1 MIASEMRG
9 SISTA
14 YLSEPFESSSA
25 TRYIPEDVTGID
37 GLKKMHS
44 RLRYFRPRCQ
54 CFCTAQNASKPSSS
68 SDGGSESIIRS
79 GGKSSYIGFGKFEGF
94 GSEIGSISKALDYLK
109 EVMKAHTAG
118 GIGPENLRVQARGHH
133 DIAMCHHRGGDVD
146 AAISEYKIVIEL
158 LEKCLLATSPS
169 AETVPILKR
178 ARFDLSSAFSGL
190 SVALAD
196 KSSDAEALE
205 YALKSLEIRK
215 AIMGPNHPSVGECLN
230 NIGGLYFR
238 QSNFNK
244 AAEMYQES
252 LGILLTKTGGKE
264 ENKYVALAYYNIGLT
279 YDRLGLKK
287 GRDAV
292 YKALLIADH
301 IWGPN
306 HDQTLQI
313 SKSFQEM
320 KR

>member
-1 MIASEMRG
+1 MRD
-9 SISTA
+9 SICTA
-14 YLSEPFESSSA
+14 YLRKRLEHNSV

-37 GLKKMHS
+37 GVKKMHS
-44 RLRYFRPRCQ
+44 RLRYFRTRCQ
-54 CFCTAQNASKPSSS
+54 CFCTTQSGSKPSGSPE
-68 SDGGSESIIRS
+68 GGSYSIIRS
-79 GGKSSYIGFGKFEGF
+79 GGNSSYIGFGKFEGF
-94 GSEIGSISKALDYLK
+94 GSESGSISKALDYLK
-109 EVMKAHTAG
+109 EVIKAHSEG
-118 GIGPENLRVQARGHH
+118 GSGPENLRVQARGHH

-146 AAISEYKIVIEL
+146 AAISEYKKVIEL
-158 LEKCLLATSPS
+158 LEKCLLETSPS

-196 KSSDAEALE
+196 KSSDAEALD

-215 AIMGPNHPSVGECLN
+215 AIMGPNHPSVAECLN
-230 NIGGLYFR
+230 NLGGLYFH

-252 LGILLTKTGGKE
+252 LRILLTKTGGKE

-306 HDQTLQI
+306 HDQTIQI

-320 KR
+320 NKR